1 MSTPPNDPRDR
12 PPIPGQVAPPGQP
25 GQYGP
30 PGQPGQ
36 YSGPPGQPGGGWS
49 GGQPSFSPAQPGY
62 NPYGGGGGPGF
73 SYAPPGQLASWGS
86 RVMASIVD
94 SLIAVLPIGIGAFAA
109 VGISGSL
116 ERMSDGGRAALAVA
130 YIATFS
136 IAILNRLVLQGRT
149 GQSIGKK
156 MAGLKIVKADTGDRI
171 GFGRNFLRE
180 LMSLLF
186 NYICFL
192 NFLWPLWDE
201 KHQTWHDKVVS
212 DIVIKL

>member
-1 MSTPPNDPRDR
+1 
-12 PPIPGQVAPPGQP
+12 
-25 GQYGP
+25 
-30 PGQPGQ
+30 
-36 YSGPPGQPGGGWS
+36 
-49 GGQPSFSPAQPGY
+49 
-62 NPYGGGGGPGF
+62 
-73 SYAPPGQLASWGS
+73 
-86 RVMASIVD
+86 MASIVD
-94 SLIAVLPIGIGAFAA
+94 SVIAMLPIGIGVFAA

-116 ERMSDGGRAALAVA
+116 EQMTDGGRAALSVA
-130 YIATFS
+130 YIATFG

-156 MAGLKIVKADTGDRI
+156 MTGLKIVKADTGERI
-171 GFGRNFLRE
+171 GVGRNFLRE
-180 LMSLLF
+180 VMSFFF